1 MDILRKSIELLTLL
15 AVQVLVLNYIH
26 LGLYALPLLTPLIVV
41 WASYDISPVKL
52 TVTAFFAGIIQDM
65 FAGTPGIGASALTFT
80 AFMQRPLLRL
90 LMGKNLTDNLD
101 PSPDSMG
108 ALKFVS
114 YVVMLFT
121 LHHAVFFFLEDF
133 RLIDVRGMLLSAL
146 SSLLFSCGLALLVDY
161 VRRKKL

>member
-1 MDILRKSIELLTLL
+1 MDILRKSIEILALL
-15 AVQVLVLNYIH
+15 AVQVLVLNHIH
-26 LGLYALPLLTPLIVV
+26 LGLYALPLLTPLIVM

-52 TVTAFFAGIIQDM
+52 MATTFIVGLIQDM
-65 FAGTPGIGASALTFT
+65 FAGTPGIGASALTFA

-90 LMGKNLTDNLD
+90 LMGKNLMDNLD

-108 ALKFVS
+108 ALKFVF
-114 YVVMLFT
+114 YAVMIFT

-133 RLIDVRGMLLSAL
+133 RMIDFRGTSLSAL

>member
-1 MDILRKSIELLTLL
+1 MDILRKSIEILTLL
-15 AVQVLVLNYIH
+15 AVQVLVLNHIH

-52 TVTAFFAGIIQDM
+52 TVTAFLVGLIQDM
-65 FAGTPGIGASALTFT
+65 FAGTPGIGASALTFA

-108 ALKFVS
+108 ALKFVF
-114 YVVMLFT
+114 YAVMIFT

-133 RLIDVRGMLLSAL
+133 RMIDFRGTSLSAL